1 VAGATHAAVGGTGG
15 VLVLT
20 TAANTPPPTLGADAP
35 DTTAPLL
42 DFAGFGADRSG
53 GSVLVTVGCGASEA
67 QGCRVLLR
75 LVTRRKLKATRRAK
89 AKRLEVGRRQYTLR
103 AGERLRLRVPLSRL
117 GKRLLRKYKRL
128 SLRADLEIA
137 DIAGN
142 KVTTSQTV
150 TVEQPKKKRR

>member
-1 VAGATHAAVGGTGG
+1 M
-15 VLVLT
+15 
-20 TAANTPPPTLGADAP
+20 
-35 DTTAPLL
+35 
-42 DFAGFGADRSG
+42 
-53 GSVLVTVGCGASEA
+53 
-67 QGCRVLLR
+67 LLR

-89 AKRLEVGRRQYTLR
+89 AKRLEVGRREYTLR

-128 SLRADLEIA
+128 SLRADLAIA

-150 TVEQPKKKRR
+150 TVKQLKKKRR